1 MKYEVRIVR
10 VEEKPMEDAR
20 IPGGGFIDEKREV
33 VFTQYI
39 DESMMKEIIKTVVK

>member
-1 MKYEVRIVR
+1 MKYEVRIIRVGETPVR
-10 VEEKPMEDAR
+10 RDDL
-20 IPGGGFIDEKREV
+20 PGGGYIEENREV